1 VADTPITFDQNSME
15 MEDSVNEK
23 RTVYTREEK
32 RANRKNKGC
41 ERDPKKEQ
49 RKRSLLD

>member
-32 RANRKNKGC
+32 RANRKNKWF